1 MKEKPIDMRKP
12 QVYTVGTGFKY
23 SSRKDKCIMHETQN
37 DTVFMVVYECGSS
50 LIHEYMSESDF
61 RNLENKEKDGSVRIM
76 DDEYH
81 IHNR

>member
-1 MKEKPIDMRKP
+1 MIDSCKPHG
-12 QVYTVGTGFKY
+12 YTVVTSSRY

-61 RNLENKEKDGSVRIM
+61 RNLESKEKDGSVRIM